1 MKCLAVFLVLIG
13 LSLAMPV
20 GEQLSL
26 SNLLYTLITL
36 SYSPMIRETKC

>member
-20 GEQLSL
+20 GKQLSL
-26 SNLLYTLITL
+26 GNLLYTLITL